1 MTPDEKTTAISVLDS
16 QIPASQ
22 SLDYSGRYTQ
32 VKQYNVEQGGVTY
45 TLRLDQYLTPFDGVG
60 FCRYVSV
67 PEDGDADLINV
78 YADPFGPEPW
88 ASGWNSYRL
97 SGGNNG

>member
-1 MTPDEKTTAISVLDS
+1 MTPDEKTTAISILNS

-32 VKQYNVEQGGVTY
+32 VKQYNVEQGSVTY
-45 TLRLDQYLTPFDGVG
+45 TLRLDQYLTPSGG
-60 FCRYVSV
+60 AGYCRYISC
-67 PEDGDADLINV
+67 PEDGDPDLING

-88 ASGWNSYRL
+88 ASGWS
-97 SGGNNG
+97 SGRGNG